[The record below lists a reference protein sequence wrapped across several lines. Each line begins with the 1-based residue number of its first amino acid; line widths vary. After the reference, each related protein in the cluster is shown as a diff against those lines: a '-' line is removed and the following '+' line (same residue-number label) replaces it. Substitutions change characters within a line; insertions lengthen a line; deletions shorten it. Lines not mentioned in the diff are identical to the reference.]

1 MLERPFDFWDSW
13 PITLNLTVLDKGL
26 ILNRYEHT
34 KPALANR
41 NNISLLHVEAR
52 RTMSG
57 NVAMSLLVTTAQNRH
72 ERLPSV
78 LLDITQVITAHNN
91 STLHLGG
98 NDQSLQ
104 NRSTNSHIRGERTL
118 LIDILSVNSSSR
130 GLNSQANVSIPT
142 LVSLL
147 AKKMDLTIREFILLL
162 ECSLIL

>member
-1 MLERPFDFWDSW
+1 
-13 PITLNLTVLDKGL
+13 
-26 ILNRYEHT
+26 
-34 KPALANR
+34 
-41 NNISLLHVEAR
+41 
-52 RTMSG
+52 MSG
-57 NVAMSLLVTTAQNRH
+57 NVAMSLLVTTAQNQH
-72 ERLPSV
+72 EPLPSV

-104 NRSTNSHIRGERTL
+104 NSSTNSHIRGERTF

-142 LVSLL
+142 LVSFL
-147 AKKMDLTIREFILLL
+147 AKKMNLTIREFILLL

>member
-1 MLERPFDFWDSW
+1 
-13 PITLNLTVLDKGL
+13 
-26 ILNRYEHT
+26 
-34 KPALANR
+34 
-41 NNISLLHVEAR
+41 
-52 RTMSG
+52 MSG

-78 LLDITQVITAHNN
+78 LLDITQVITAYNN

-98 NDQSLQ
+98 DDQSLQ

>member
-1 MLERPFDFWDSW
+1 
-13 PITLNLTVLDKGL
+13 
-26 ILNRYEHT
+26 
-34 KPALANR
+34 
-41 NNISLLHVEAR
+41 
-52 RTMSG
+52 MSG

-104 NRSTNSHIRGERTL
+104 NSSTNGHIRGERTL